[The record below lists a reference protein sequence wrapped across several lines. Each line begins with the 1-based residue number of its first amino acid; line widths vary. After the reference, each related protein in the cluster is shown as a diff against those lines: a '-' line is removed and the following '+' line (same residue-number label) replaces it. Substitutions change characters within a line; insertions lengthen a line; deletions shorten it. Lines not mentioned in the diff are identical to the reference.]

1 MEDFPLFNAGKG
13 SVKTDNGEF
22 EMDAGIMDGSKRI
35 SGAVGCIKNVK
46 NPISVARK
54 VMENSK
60 FNLFCGIGA
69 E

>member
-1 MEDFPLFNAGKG
+1 
-13 SVKTDNGEF
+13 
-22 EMDAGIMDGSKRI
+22 MDAGIMDGSKRI